1 MEILIKIDRF
11 LAWVLFIGFL
21 LYFVSGYGMTKGFI
35 DPQLAS
41 QLHLNYLTYIIAFA
55 FVGHSAFAIHLAFKR
70 WQMWNSV
77 SASILF
83 LFYIL
88 LIGGLIYIDR
98 FYVKPVVKEPNT
110 STSTATPSKEIEDEN
125 EIILPTKTLN
135 NYTPEVTPQSS
146 LKKTF
151 TLSDLAQYNGQNGK
165 PAYVAVDGSVY
176 DLTSLFGS
184 KGHYSHLAGLE
195 LTNAFYSQHA
205 KSKLAN
211 YPIVG
216 TLVK

>member
-98 FYVKPVVKEPNT
+98 FYVKPVVKEPTT
-110 STSTATPSKEIEDEN
+110 SNPVNTPSKEIEDD

-135 NYTPEVTPQSS
+135 NYTPEVNPQSS

-151 TLSDLAQYNGQNGK
+151 TLTELAQYNGKNGQ
-165 PAYVAVDGSVY
+165 PAYTAVDGDVY
-176 DLTSLFGS
+176 DLTQAFPNGN
-184 KGHYSHLAGLE
+184 HYSHLAGTE
-195 LTNAFYSQHA
+195 LTNAFYSTHA
-205 KSKLAN
+205 KSKLAK